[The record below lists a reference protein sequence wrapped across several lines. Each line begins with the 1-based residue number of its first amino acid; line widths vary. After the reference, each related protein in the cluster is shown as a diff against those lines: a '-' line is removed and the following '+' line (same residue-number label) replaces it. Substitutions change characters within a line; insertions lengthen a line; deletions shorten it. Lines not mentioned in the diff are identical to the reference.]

1 MAAPS
6 RYRRRKGDTQYER
19 EVYEETRKVK
29 RARAKARQVKAH
41 KRKQAGKVV
50 HVKAYCRRP
59 ANRAK
64 RGTQPGDLF

>member
-6 RYRRRKGDTQYER
+6 RYRRRKGDAEYER
-19 EVYEETRKVK
+19 EVYEEKRANK

-41 KRKQAGKVV
+41 KRKMAGKVV

-59 ANRAK
+59 ARRYKNSD
-64 RGTQPGDLF
+64 DLF